1 MVKFEKQ
8 VAKNKI
14 SRFLKTNQLVI
25 IFHCLDHKDFYK
37 KLTKSLVI
45 KKSSILSLNDK
56 IRNDSIFDI
65 SVAEVKN
72 FIAKEGLS
80 IKHVKNNYAKKAL
93 MEHEAFQNKLG
104 TNVLS
109 DLPLA
114 IPNTSSFAKGNFA
127 KDNYKN
133 YLHAAAAKNN
143 NIPFTEH
150 AAALK
155 SKL

>member
-25 IFHCLDHKDFYK
+25 IFHCIDHKDFYK

-45 KKSSILSLNDK
+45 KKSSILSFNDK

-72 FIAKEGLS
+72 CIAKEGLS
-80 IKHVKNNYAKKAL
+80 IKHVKNN
-93 MEHEAFQNKLG
+93 
-104 TNVLS
+104 
-109 DLPLA
+109 
-114 IPNTSSFAKGNFA
+114 
-127 KDNYKN
+127 
-133 YLHAAAAKNN
+133 
-143 NIPFTEH
+143 
-150 AAALK
+150 
-155 SKL
+155 